1 VELEFDKEIDAL
13 LRKAQPPAAPTRGAH
28 MDADAMNAFAE
39 GAMPEAIRKTY
50 TAHLS
55 DCDSCRKAL
64 SQVALLNEPIAMTAV
79 AATAAAPFAA
89 PIPARRSVVPWYR
102 SLFST
107 PGLAAAFG
115 VLVLAFGGVLAYLIT
130 QRGAA
135 TDTSVAMQKE
145 VSNSAASAPY
155 AGIES
160 NAGMNANASSATS
173 NRSTTNKTAHTA
185 AASSTNSTTKTTV
198 DQPVGSASNAVAS
211 NTMASGTAPSQPP
224 VAAAPASKP
233 ADALVAGGS
242 VAAEKS
248 KDEAKTEQD
257 RREDKEAIRNRALS
271 EDSPA
276 RGTMTAKK
284 VAGPG
289 RSAGQVQNQVQANAQ
304 SEMAVTR
311 KVAGKTFHSSSGAW
325 YDSAYHGQS
334 TTNIRR
340 GSDEFKKLDSGLRS
354 IANELGGVVV
364 VVWKDKAYRI
374 Q

>member
-1 VELEFDKEIDAL
+1 
-13 LRKAQPPAAPTRGAH
+13 

-64 SQVALLNEPIAMTAV
+64 SQVALLNEPIGMKAV
-79 AATAAAPFAA
+79 AAAAAPLGAA
-89 PIPARRSVVPWYR
+89 APARRSVVPWYR

-173 NRSTTNKTAHTA
+173 NRSTTNNTANTA

-198 DQPVGSASNAVAS
+198 DQPAGSASNAVAS

-257 RREDKEAIRNRALS
+257 RREDKETARNRALS

-284 VAGPG
+284 VAAPG
-289 RSAGQVQNQVQANAQ
+289 RLAGQVQNQVQANGQ
-304 SEMAVTR
+304 SEMAVAR
-311 KVAGKTFHSSSGAW
+311 KVAGKTFHNSSGAW